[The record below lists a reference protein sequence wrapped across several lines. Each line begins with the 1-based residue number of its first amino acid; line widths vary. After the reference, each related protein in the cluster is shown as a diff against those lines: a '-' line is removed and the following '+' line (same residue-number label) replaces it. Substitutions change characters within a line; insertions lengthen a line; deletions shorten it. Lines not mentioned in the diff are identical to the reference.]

1 MRFFEEKGMN
11 FATLLARTIAG
22 AACYDCAMPLKI
34 KPHIRL
40 RRPPSGWARVGRVFL
55 TGLLTV
61 LPIVVTLYFT
71 VWMLTVMERFFGK
84 QLMFLMPDEWYRTG
98 MGLVVAI
105 VVVFAVGV
113 LMHGYVF
120 RRLFALLE
128 WLMLEIPLVRSVYT
142 AMRDLL
148 GMFADHKE
156 EALQVVAITLPG
168 NMRLLGFITR
178 ADFSDAPPGI
188 AQPGEVAVYLPMS
201 YQLGGYTVLV
211 PKDAVTP
218 VDMSR
223 EEAMKFI
230 LTAGL
235 KNASPAIEPP
245 GDVPK

>member
-1 MRFFEEKGMN
+1 
-11 FATLLARTIAG
+11 
-22 AACYDCAMPLKI
+22 
-34 KPHIRL
+34 L
-40 RRPPSGWARVGRVFL
+40 RRIGRVFL

-61 LPIVVTLYFT
+61 LPIVVTVYFIA
-71 VWMLTVMERFFGK
+71 WMLAVLERFFGK
-84 QLMFLMPDEWYRTG
+84 QLTFIMPDEWYRTG
-98 MGLVVAI
+98 MGLLVA
-105 VVVFAVGV
+105 VGVVFAVGV

-120 RRLFALLE
+120 RRLFAVLE

-156 EALQVVAITLPG
+156 EALQVVAINLPG
-168 NMRLLGFITR
+168 DMRVLGFVTR
-178 ADFSDAPPGI
+178 TDFSDAPPGV

-201 YQLGGYTVLV
+201 YQLGGYTVFV
-211 PKDAVTP
+211 PKDAITP

-223 EEAMKFI
+223 EDAMKFI

-245 GDVPK
+245 GEANHSTNTGLAGRRPS